1 MTPDL
6 TYRALGAD
14 DFAALHAMASDWS
27 IVRQLGR
34 WPWPAQEAFTR
45 SRCKPYAGHGF
56 VRAVCLDGRLI
67 GTMAVTGGELG
78 YMFAPDVQGRGIATK
93 AARDAIAH
101 AFDDYDFAALKA
113 TVWVDNAG
121 SAAVLRKCG
130 FTLWQTYY
138 DQSPSRLPTL
148 THSYRLSRDTWDRLR
163 TAAQ

>member
-6 TYRALGAD
+6 TYRSLSAD
-14 DFAALHAMASDWS
+14 DFAALHAMASEWS

-45 SRCKPYAGHGF
+45 SRCKPYTGHGF
-56 VRAVCLDGRLI
+56 VWAVCLGDRMI

-78 YMFAPDVQGRGIATK
+78 YMFAPDVHGRGIATK
-93 AARDAIAH
+93 AARDAISH
-101 AFDDYDFAALKA
+101 AFQNYDFPALKA
-113 TVWVDNAG
+113 TVWVNNAG

-130 FTLWQTYY
+130 FAHWQTYY
-138 DQSPSRLPTL
+138 DQSPARLPTL
-148 THSYRLSRDTWDRLR
+148 THHYRLPRSTWDRLR